1 MAQYTSPQEQ
11 YGHLWLAEAARF
23 GYDDDDQDT
32 AACAELAE
40 ELEYL
45 EIMAL
50 NDDLFD
56 DNYAEWETY
65 IYDNDLPLALEQSC
79 YQGVLLPT
87 DQRAL
92 RLASCEEKMLSKLRW
107 FFELCPVHIKAY
119 LALNFYTLVRLDRA
133 RRTGDADWKPS
144 TAIAEP
150 EESVFFRPNLLQFRN
165 YGR

>member
-1 MAQYTSPQEQ
+1 MAQYTSPQAQ

-23 GYDDDDQDT
+23 GYDEDDQDT

-50 NDDLFD
+50 NDDLFG

-87 DQRAL
+87 DHGLCAL
-92 RLASCEEKMLSKLRW
+92 PHARKRCLANCVGFLSCA
-107 FFELCPVHIKAY
+107 LCMS
-119 LALNFYTLVRLDRA
+119 
-133 RRTGDADWKPS
+133 RRIW
-144 TAIAEP
+144 
-150 EESVFFRPNLLQFRN
+150 R
-165 YGR
+165 